1 MAQSSAEKLRRHR
14 EEMQL
19 ALQLKITPREAR
31 AMLDQRAARA
41 RWEEAN
47 RRLQALA
54 NAPVIPGS
62 LLAEGEPM
70 ALWYQQGSMA

>member
-47 RRLQALA
+47 RRLQARMRSMA
-54 NAPVIPGS
+54 APEGS
-62 LLAEGEPM
+62 ADRAEP
-70 ALWYQQGSMA
+70 WYRQGSMA